1 MNLKHRKIYAP
12 EILKEISNYLDAIES
27 KEDLLPKSDL
37 QVAVTYIRNEWS
49 AIENLFTDGDTYLD
63 NNQVYP
69 NFIIIQT
76 FHTSAFNSVA

>member
-49 AIENLFTDGDTYLD
+49 AIENLFRERNL
-63 NNQVYP
+63 
-69 NFIIIQT
+69 
-76 FHTSAFNSVA
+76 NSVSKQLSLYYG